1 MQDFIDFI
9 KDNSY
14 NMVKMFIYQFGMT
27 VFGLTLSLATAS
39 NDTLLLIAGCFSV
52 LFYMYL
58 LYTMTWELGAK
69 DRVRIDS
76 GRVTAMPLK
85 GLYISIGA
93 NTINI
98 ILGLLIVIGYFSV
111 REWIPVVDPASGA
124 TVMTGEPLW
133 AINLYGTAKT
143 IDMLLHGMYTAF
155 IRLYMSENPFAYLI
169 IILPAL
175 IICTVGYLLGS
186 RNFKLIKTN
195 INASKLKKNDK

>member
-1 MQDFIDFI
+1 MQGFIDFI

-58 LYTMTWELGAK
+58 LYTMTWEIGAK
-69 DRVRIDS
+69 DRVRVDS
-76 GRVTAMPLK
+76 GRATAMPLK

-93 NTINI
+93 NTLNI

-155 IRLYMSENPFAYLI
+155 IRLYMYDNPFAYLI

-175 IICTVGYLLGS
+175 IICTVGYLLGR